1 MVNRTVFIAAR
12 RVRGHKAFGGRAA
25 ACSPIRGQKA
35 LWRGFWRGA
44 RGARLLI
51 TGGIGGKDSDLLP
64 LPDVLYKVPDRFDGW
79 EQFVALFVVTKSCR
93 LKPGCCGGDP
103 R

>member
-12 RVRGHKAFGGRAA
+12 R
-25 ACSPIRGQKA
+25 
-35 LWRGFWRGA
+35 GFWRGA
-44 RGARLLI
+44 RGGRLLI

-79 EQFVALFVVTKSCR
+79 EQFVALLWLQKLQAKAR
-93 LKPGCCGGDP
+93 LL
-103 R
+103 RR